1 MVTRLARIIKLQ
13 LIIGGWLFSDYS
25 RIARFFFPRVFEFE
39 SKVLLFVYPRY
50 IRWIIIITSFVL
62 STSWMIVW
70 RYIAR
75 ILSMIE
81 ILFFYARIIDSLRS
95 KIIEI
100 LLFRSFFSDTAFRR
114 EFVENRFEETFEYCY
129 RSNLLKILSIS
140 RENCLNEE
148 RNRFIRVSRS
158 KVIWN

>member
-1 MVTRLARIIKLQ
+1 
-13 LIIGGWLFSDYS
+13 
-25 RIARFFFPRVFEFE
+25 
-39 SKVLLFVYPRY
+39 
-50 IRWIIIITSFVL
+50 
-62 STSWMIVW
+62 
-70 RYIAR
+70 
-75 ILSMIE
+75 MIE

-158 KVIWN
+158 KII